1 MQKQQSFSKL
11 ERIKSKLLI
20 DSLFDRKSEEN
31 MSFLVFPIKTIFSIA
46 EDAPILDIWP
56 QVMVSV
62 SSKKFK
68 KAVDRNLIKR
78 RMREA
83 YRLNKIEVNKQ
94 TMAAF
99 IYVAPYIEE
108 YSKIEK
114 AMIRSLSRLKS
125 FNKTS

>member
-1 MQKQQSFSKL
+1 MPKQQSFSKL

-46 EDAPILDIWP
+46 EDHPILDKWP

-83 YRLNKIEVNKQ
+83 YRLNKIEVDKQ

-99 IYVAPYIEE
+99 IYVAPNIEE
-108 YSKIEK
+108 YAKIEK

>member
-1 MQKQQSFSKL
+1 MQKQQSLSKL

-20 DSLFDRKSEEN
+20 DSLFDRKSEKN
-31 MSFLVFPIKTIFSIA
+31 MSFLVFPIKTIFSIT
-46 EDAPILDIWP
+46 EDSPVLDKWP
-56 QVMVSV
+56 QIMVSV

-83 YRLNKIEVNKQ
+83 YRINKVEVSKL
-94 TMAAF
+94 TKAAF
-99 IYVAPYIEE
+99 IYVAPEIVA

-114 AMIRSLSRLKS
+114 AMIHCLLRLKS

>member
-1 MQKQQSFSKL
+1 MPKQQSFSKL

-31 MSFLVFPIKTIFSIA
+31 TSFLVFPIKTIFSIA
-46 EDAPILDIWP
+46 EDPPILDKWP

-83 YRLNKIEVNKQ
+83 YRSNKIEVDKH
-94 TMAAF
+94 TKVAF
-99 IYVAPYIEE
+99 IYVAPNVEE